1 MKHRADVVEEELEQ
15 DAEAAPS
22 TGRHA
27 ALTEAP
33 EPLPEPDE
41 VPGEVEPVQDT
52 AEVPEDIKAEHARAG
67 TSPTQTYKW
76 RARHHLRSF
85 TFLLLLASAAALGM
99 TGRLFAEARTN
110 DRMEWLV
117 CAALAV
123 AGLWAL
129 LTATAP
135 QVVTLRGSILTVKG
149 RRGVERFDLAEGMQQ
164 VDLVGDPTSSKW
176 SLVLHRPD
184 CSTLQLDR
192 RDVHAPTLDPL
203 VRSLRNVA
211 EHRRAEHWARLGL

>member
-15 DAEAAPS
+15 DVEAAPA

-27 ALTEAP
+27 ARTETP
-33 EPLPEPDE
+33 EPLEETEEP
-41 VPGEVEPVQDT
+41 PEVEDPV
-52 AEVPEDIKAEHARAG
+52 EVPEDVRAQHARVG

-99 TGRLFAEARTN
+99 TGRLFAESRTN
-110 DRMEWLV
+110 DRMEWFV

-164 VDLVGDPTSSKW
+164 VDLIGEPTSSKW

-184 CSTLQLDR
+184 CSTLTLTR
-192 RDVHAPTLDPL
+192 RDVHAPTVDPL

>member
-1 MKHRADVVEEELEQ
+1 MKHRADVVEEEREQ
-15 DAEAAPS
+15 DVETPA

-27 ALTEAP
+27 ARTAP
-33 EPLPEPDE
+33 EADQQVDPAT
-41 VPGEVEPVQDT
+41 EVEDDPP
-52 AEVPEDIKAEHARAG
+52 AEVPEDVKAQHARVG

-76 RARHHLRSF
+76 RTRHHLRSF
-85 TFLLLLASAAALGM
+85 TFLLLLASAAALGL
-99 TGRLFAEARTN
+99 TGRLFAESRTS
-110 DRMEWLV
+110 DRMEWFV

-135 QVVTLRGSILTVKG
+135 QVVTLRGSVLTVKG

-164 VDLVGDPTSSKW
+164 VDVIGDPTSSKW

-184 CSTLQLDR
+184 CSTLQLGR

-203 VRSLRNVA
+203 VRSLRDVA
-211 EHRRAEHWARLGL
+211 DHRRAEHWARLGL